1 MKGGARISLLEEMRP
16 PFFIPQFCNAMT
28 TNITIRP
35 FEPHDEPAII
45 DLWQTVF
52 LNDPP
57 WNKPADVIAQKL
69 NVQREL
75 FLVGVVSDQ
84 SHSEQLVGTVLAGYD
99 GVRGWIH
106 KLAVNPEY
114 QQRGFASDLMQ
125 AAELRLIQMGC
136 PKINLQIRASNAA
149 VLKFYESAGYAV
161 EDRLS
166 MGKRLEP

>member
-1 MKGGARISLLEEMRP
+1 
-16 PFFIPQFCNAMT
+16 MT

-35 FEPHDEPAII
+35 FEPRDEPAII

-52 LNDPP
+52 PNDPP
-57 WNKPADVIAQKL
+57 WNKPANVIAQKL
-69 NVQREL
+69 SVQREL
-75 FLVGVVSDQ
+75 FLVGVLPGQ
-84 SHSEQLVGTVLAGYD
+84 SQVEQLVGTVLAGYD

-106 KLAVNPEY
+106 KLAVNSEY

-125 AAELRLIQMGC
+125 AAELGLSQMGC